1 MGFFFKRPPKIRR
14 TKKKV
19 MIGVPTKKKM
29 LLNKKY
35 KGMKVFG
42 TNLGNTDQKKGYD
55 GKDLD

>member
-1 MGFFFKRPPKIRR
+1 
-14 TKKKV
+14 